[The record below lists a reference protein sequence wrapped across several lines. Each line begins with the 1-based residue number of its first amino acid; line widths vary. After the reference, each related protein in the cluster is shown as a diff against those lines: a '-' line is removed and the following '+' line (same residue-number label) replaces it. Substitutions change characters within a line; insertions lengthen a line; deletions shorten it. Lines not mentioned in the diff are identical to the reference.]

1 MRGRVL
7 SLELEFIKRLLTWW
21 RNEDRWNRY
30 PWRTETDFYRSIV
43 AEVLLIRTRRD
54 VVTRVYPEFI
64 LRFPTPERLAEASE
78 DEIADVIAPLG
89 LRKRAKM
96 LKRLAK
102 ELTEKLPS
110 GPEDIEKI
118 YGVGE
123 YLRLILSLKLFNQGS
138 LPVDRNV
145 ARVLWRVFRGIN
157 PSRGKPELDKEIRLL
172 AQKLGACL
180 PPDQRLELAYAL
192 MDFSLEICQPRKPIC
207 ENCPV
212 KSLCHYCSKGGE
224 F

>member
-1 MRGRVL
+1 M
-7 SLELEFIKRLLTWW
+7 ELEFIERLLNWW
-21 RNEDRWNRY
+21 RNEDRWKRY
-30 PWRTETDFYRSIV
+30 PWRTETDLYKSIV

-64 LRFPTPERLAEASE
+64 LRFPTPERLAEAGE
-78 DEIADVIAPLG
+78 DEIADVIVSLG

-96 LKRLAK
+96 LKRLAR
-102 ELTEKLPS
+102 ELTESPPS
-110 GPEDIEKI
+110 GPEDIGKI

-123 YLRLILSLKLFNQGS
+123 YLRSILSLKLFNQGS

-145 ARVLWRVFRGIN
+145 ARVLWRVFRGMN
-157 PSRGKPELDKEIRLL
+157 PSREKPELDKEMRLL
-172 AQKLGACL
+172 AKKLGACL

-192 MDFSLEICQPRKPIC
+192 MDLSLEICQPRKPIC
-207 ENCPV
+207 EICPV
-212 KSLCHYCSKGGE
+212 KSLCHYCSKGEE